1 MESLN
6 LMDDEV
12 LRVKVKKM
20 KMNRRDT
27 AAVCAIALHL
37 TGSLITMVLLFRT
50 ICTGVEIA
58 TETEAYMDYEYSQW
72 AFHVG
77 VVTMFFGFLFLA
89 LGIPILADLFLKLT
103 EQLQQQ
109 EEENGTHQARE
120 MTNREVIGGIL
131 VSVITVFI
139 LLWGIYTGIRLAME
153 PRGDS
158 KYHFLTFSI
167 GVITIVFG
175 CLYFIFGLAIT
186 MELALDL
193 SSRLQQKEKKGSS
206 IHEGQNKNVKCFV

>member
-1 MESLN
+1 
-6 LMDDEV
+6 MDDEV
-12 LRVKVKKM
+12 LRVEVKKM
-20 KMNRRDT
+20 KTIRRDT
-27 AAVCAIALHL
+27 AAVCAIALRI
-37 TGSLITMVLLFRT
+37 TGSLINMVLLLWT
-50 ICTGVEIA
+50 IHSGIEIA

-120 MTNREVIGGIL
+120 MTNPEVIGGIL
-131 VSVITVFI
+131 VNVITVFM
-139 LLWGIYTGIRLAME
+139 LLWGIYTGIRLAVE

-158 KYHFLTFSI
+158 KYRFLTFSI
-167 GVITIVFG
+167 GLITIVFG

-206 IHEGQNKNVKCFV
+206 IHKGHNKNVKCFV